1 MVARL
6 EELRHIDLSR
16 VGIGFCQTRRQ
27 GRFGM
32 HASLTP
38 LRFPGGQAQRVRRGR
53 TWRIQRVE
61 LDGRE
66 MLYLLN
72 FYLPRFLDLPFAEKL
87 TTVAH
92 ELWHIGPRFDGDLR
106 RFGGRCYA
114 HSGSQRRY
122 DAYVGRLVDRWLA
135 CRAAGGPL
143 RFPAAGLSRPG
154 VRARP
159 HLRPPHPRPKTGAR
173 RVRRCEKKMAAG
185 VGARGHRVRAK
196 RRQPFAATAV
206 LFRHVVVGELPLIFV
221 VPEVIAP
228 TAVSDVGEHAAAV
241 AGAIGAVGVAD
252 A

>member
-1 MVARL
+1 MPSGFDFTLYARRLCQDMVARL

-16 VGIGFCQTRRQ
+16 VGIGFCQARRQ

-53 TWRIQRVE
+53 TWQIQRVE
-61 LDGRE
+61 LDGHE

-122 DAYVGRLVDRWLA
+122 DAYVRRLVDRWLA
-135 CRAAGGPL
+135 CRPPEALYGFL
-143 RFPAAGLSRPG
+143 RLDFRGLESQHGRIFGRRIPA
-154 VRARP
+154 
-159 HLRPPHPRPKTGAR
+159 PK
-173 RVRRCEKKMAAG
+173 
-185 VGARGHRVRAK
+185 
-196 RRQPFAATAV
+196 
-206 LFRHVVVGELPLIFV
+206 L
-221 VPEVIAP
+221 VPIE
-228 TAVSDVGEHAAAV
+228 
-241 AGAIGAVGVAD
+241 
-252 A
+252 